1 MEKLGLGVWV
11 VVAAEMVAQSSRLR
25 ERRRTAQ

>member
-11 VVAAEMVAQSSRLR
+11 AVAAEMVSQSSRLR
-25 ERRRTAQ
+25 ECRRTVQ